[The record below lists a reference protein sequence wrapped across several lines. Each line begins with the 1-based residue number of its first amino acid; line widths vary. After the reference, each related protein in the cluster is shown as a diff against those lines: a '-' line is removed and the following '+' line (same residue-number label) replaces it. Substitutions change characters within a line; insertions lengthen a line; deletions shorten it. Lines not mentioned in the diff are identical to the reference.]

1 MTEPLTLGDL
11 DAIGVDRI
19 KGVGDKK
26 RDSLHDV
33 GVDTVLDLLTTY
45 PRRWVDRTNE
55 ARVSDLLPG
64 KEALV
69 LVSVRSVTKRPMRN
83 RRTMVNVVVGDGSGR
98 LQVVFFNQPWREKQL
113 REGLQVALF
122 GKAEVYRGGLQMT
135 NPVVDLIGDRTGRI
149 VPVYPQS
156 EKAALMTWEI
166 GGGGEGAR
174 GRARGAAGPGA
185 VDGLDR

>member
-1 MTEPLTLGDL
+1 MTEPLTLRDL
-11 DAIGVDRI
+11 DAIGVERI

-26 RDSLHDV
+26 LASLHEV

-64 KEALV
+64 QEALV
-69 LVSVRSVTKRPMRN
+69 LVSVRSVTKRAMRN

-98 LQVVFFNQPWREKQL
+98 LAVVFFNQPWREKQL
-113 REGLQVALF
+113 REGLQIALF

-166 GGGGEGAR
+166 
-174 GRARGAAGPGA
+174 AGWVEDALRKSSPTP
-185 VDGLDR
+185 